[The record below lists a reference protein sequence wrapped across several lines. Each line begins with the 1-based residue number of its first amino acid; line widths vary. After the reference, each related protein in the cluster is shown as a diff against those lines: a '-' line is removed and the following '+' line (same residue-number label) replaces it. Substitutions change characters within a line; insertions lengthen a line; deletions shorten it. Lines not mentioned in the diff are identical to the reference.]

1 MRFVFYTLQLVFL
14 FQLFLSQQQ
23 SNIILS
29 NFFNGTHQIIVYQN
43 LAVKFVQLISPPN
56 NVILRPQSYVFTN
69 GTHTLK
75 ISEDGKTT
83 VTSLFQNPVPLTNSP
98 LQTQTQQQQQQTQQ
112 QQTQQQIES
121 KPVIFSVTNG
131 THLIT
136 VYQDLTLTATPL
148 FSSQNQNMPLT
159 SDTSSQM
166 IFCNGMYEL
175 GLYGDGRI
183 VKAPLFSLWRP
194 PPFQQPFFFQ
204 KYVISGF
211 FNGTHNVTVYNDGR
225 MTAVPFYYFLPPVIP
240 YYYTSS
246 LLRNQI
252 NNGTHDM
259 KIYNNGRVTFFRL
272 V

>member
-1 MRFVFYTLQLVFL
+1 MRLVFCTLQLVFL

-43 LAVKFVQLISPPN
+43 LAVKVVQLISPPN

-69 GTHTLK
+69 GTHMLK
-75 ISEDGKTT
+75 ISEDGRTT
-83 VTSLFQNPVPLTNSP
+83 VTLLLQNPVTLTNSP
-98 LQTQTQQQQQQTQQ
+98 LQTQTQQQQQTQQ
-112 QQTQQQIES
+112 QTES

-136 VYQDLTLTATPL
+136 VYQDLTLKATPL
-148 FSSQNQNMPLT
+148 FSNQNQNMPLT

-183 VKAPLFSLWRP
+183 VKAPLFSLWR

-246 LLRNQI
+246 LLRSQI

-259 KIYNNGRVTFFRL
+259 KIYNNGRVAFFRL